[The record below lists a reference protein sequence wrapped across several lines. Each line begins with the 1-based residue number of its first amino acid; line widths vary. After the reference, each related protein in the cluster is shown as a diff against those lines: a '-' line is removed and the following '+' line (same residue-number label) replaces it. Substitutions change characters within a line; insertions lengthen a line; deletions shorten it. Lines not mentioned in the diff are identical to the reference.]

1 MKRSPLTRKAPLR
14 RTAGVNPKRSTPRR
28 REAPRWDSED
38 WAQGNL
44 ILMARAGSACE
55 RCGHGDRGI
64 ERHHRKRRRDGG
76 ESFPNLTALCP
87 ACHRWCHEHPA
98 LARKYGWI
106 VPVHLDPVTVPMLWR
121 SKEWVLLTADGGLVP
136 AFAVDENLAAPTG

>member
-1 MKRSPLTRKAPLR
+1 MKRSPMARSGALERRTPLR
-14 RTAGVNPKRSTPRR
+14 SKRATPRR

-44 ILMARAGSACE
+44 ILMARAGYACE
-55 RCGHGDRGI
+55 RCGHDDAGI

-87 ACHRWCHEHPA
+87 QCHSWCHAHPS

-106 VPVHLDPVTVPMLWR
+106 VSVNRNPAVVPMLWR
-121 SKEWVLLTADGGLVP
+121 SKEWVLLTDDGGRVDAFVP
-136 AFAVDENLAAPTG
+136 TEDAHN